1 VSILQLNS
9 KDLINLFKSLFD
21 QVRQPPSLLRRVK
34 EDKLVSQKQ
43 KQDAK
48 STEKRQQLEEDNR
61 SMKKILETL
70 ISHVQTFLRWLID
83 LGIEPELAKL
93 QAL

>member
-1 VSILQLNS
+1 
-9 KDLINLFKSLFD
+9 
-21 QVRQPPSLLRRVK
+21 VRQPPSLLRRVK